1 MPGEVS
7 RRYPGP
13 GPDAPYV
20 PSWCYDP
27 PGPRMC
33 SCGHHEGYHND
44 AGECLQRLR
53 CGCQGLPPA
62 AGVAT
67 DQPTKENKHG

>member
-7 RRYPGP
+7 RSNPGP
-13 GPDAPYV
+13 GADAPYV

-33 SCGHHEGYHND
+33 VCGHHEGYHND

-53 CGCQGLPPA
+53 CGCRGMPA
-62 AGVAT
+62 ASGPKE
-67 DQPTKENKHG
+67 DQRG